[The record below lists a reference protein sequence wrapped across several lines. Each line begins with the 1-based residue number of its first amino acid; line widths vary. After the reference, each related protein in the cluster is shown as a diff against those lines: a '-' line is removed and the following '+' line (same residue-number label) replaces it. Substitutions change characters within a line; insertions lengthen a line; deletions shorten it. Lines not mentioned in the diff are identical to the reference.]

1 MFGKLMK
8 HEFQATG
15 RSLLRLYGIMLVL
28 ALMTTMAMRLFDLNQ
43 GWQGSVVGYIMIAYG
58 LSIFAVAVGVFII
71 LTLHYKKNILGDEG
85 YLMMTLP
92 TGVHSLL
99 LSKLLTA
106 MAWYLLTGVA
116 MVLSVLIADSSS
128 IDSAFFHDLV
138 AGLHHIF
145 SQSGA
150 LSVLLRVLLAMLL
163 FASLI
168 TLLSYAYYSLEQ
180 SFRKHKGL
188 YNFAAVVVTLVL
200 FRLCGWISVN
210 YHINAGLAA
219 REVQILTPID
229 YAQLI
234 GLNLLMYFA
243 AWWALSKRLNLE

>member
-15 RSLLRLYGIMLVL
+15 RSLLRLYGIMLAL
-28 ALMTTMAMRLFDLNQ
+28 SLMTTMAMRLFDLNR
-43 GWQGSVVGYIMIAYG
+43 GWQGRVVGCIMIADG

-71 LTLHYKKNILGDEG
+71 LMLHYKKNILGDEG

-106 MAWYLLTGVA
+106 MAWYVLTGVA
-116 MVLSVLIADSSS
+116 MVLSVLISGSSS
-128 IDSAFFHDLV
+128 IDSAFFHDFV
-138 AGLHHIF
+138 AGLHYIF

-150 LSVLLRVLLAMLL
+150 LSILLRVLLAILL
-163 FASLI
+163 SASLI
-168 TLLSYAYYSLEQ
+168 TLLSYANCSLRQ
-180 SFRKHKGL
+180 SFRKHKVL
-188 YNFAAVVVTLVL
+188 YDVAMVVVILVL
-200 FRLCGWISVN
+200 FRLCAWISLS
-210 YHINAGLAA
+210 YHINGSLAA

-229 YAQLI
+229 FVELI
-234 GLNLLMYFA
+234 VMNLLMYFT